1 MHKTTIII
9 QLLLIVTFQHSIA
22 NQLPQPEFQI
32 AYTSSEDWEDRKDL
46 IEDSLEEVE
55 EMREDSIERVAE
67 IAGDIQDSIQEYSIG
82 MEGRRLRFSV
92 VNYFA
97 INKGHLVI
105 LPEYSLVNRIACIEF
120 GFNGISFNQGDK
132 KGKHHFLSVAPV
144 AGIVPF
150 LSRPVRTSFGGG
162 VAMQFE
168 TSNHMSTSY
177 APFLY
182 MTGTVFYAKRVSSS
196 ITARYLHS
204 VEGGYCYWGSDYN
217 PKKPGDS
224 WVDIGLSVDFYF

>member
-1 MHKTTIII
+1 MHRTTIIK
-9 QLLLIVTFQHSIA
+9 LLLIATFQLSNA
-22 NQLPQPEFQI
+22 NQINQPEFQI
-32 AYTSSEDWEDRKDL
+32 AYSSEEDLEDRKDL

-55 EMREDSIERVAE
+55 EMREDSIERVE
-67 IAGDIQDSIQEYSIG
+67 EREDDIQDSIQEYRIG
-82 MEGRRLRFSV
+82 MEGRRLRFSII
-92 VNYFA
+92 NYFA

-105 LPEYSLVNRIACIEF
+105 LPEYCLVDRIAFIEF

-132 KGKHHFLSVAPV
+132 NGKHHFLSFAPV
-144 AGIVPF
+144 AGVVPF
-150 LSRPVRTSFGGG
+150 LSRPVRTSFGAGM
-162 VAMQFE
+162 AMQFE

-204 VEGGYCYWGSDYN
+204 VEGGYCYWGSFYN
-217 PKKPGDS
+217 PKKQGDS